1 MKFDINIKNI
11 NSMQFTVWIFK
22 IYSNLVRVWRETLS
36 KKKESTT
43 QAKLILISLT

>member
-22 IYSNLVRVWRETLS
+22 IGFS
-36 KKKESTT
+36 KY
-43 QAKLILISLT
+43 IVI